1 MHIICILLTL
11 YMLVLIASVVISWV
25 AAVRPLPY
33 SGPVRQVIDFIF
45 AITNPVFRLVRG
57 VLPPLPL
64 GGLGIDLS
72 PIIVFIVLGVVLGV
86 ICSGVRVMPRRKQ
99 EKTKGP
105 EVQPATGESSR
116 ITPVEIQQKEFG
128 LAFRG
133 YNERD

>member
-33 SGPVRQVIDFIF
+33 SGPVRQVIDFIL

-86 ICSGVRVMPRRKQ
+86 IC
-99 EKTKGP
+99 
-105 EVQPATGESSR
+105 
-116 ITPVEIQQKEFG
+116 
-128 LAFRG
+128 
-133 YNERD
+133 